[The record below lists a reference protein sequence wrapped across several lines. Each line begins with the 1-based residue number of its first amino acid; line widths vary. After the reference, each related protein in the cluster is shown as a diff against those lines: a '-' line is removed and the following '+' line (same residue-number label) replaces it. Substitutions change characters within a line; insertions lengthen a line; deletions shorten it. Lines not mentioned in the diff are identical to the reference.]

1 MKEVGS
7 VQSVDRA
14 LLILEK
20 LKYTPKGLGVTELSS
35 ELRVSKST
43 AHRLLMSLYKQGFVR
58 QDPETQKYML
68 GFKLVEFGQTVSD
81 NIDIRHIASSYLRQ
95 LAENT
100 GETAHLVIKEQ
111 AEIVYID
118 KIESSATIR
127 MFSNIGK
134 RAPMH
139 CTGVGKAI
147 LAFLPQQEI
156 LRIVEEEVLERF
168 TPNTIVDKENL
179 LIHLD
184 LIRKKG
190 YSIDDEEHELGIKCA
205 AAPIL
210 NYKGEVIAGI
220 SVAGPIMR
228 VSEEKLDDMATEVL
242 KTAKAISLHLNGEI

>member
-1 MKEVGS
+1 
-7 VQSVDRA
+7 
-14 LLILEK
+14 
-20 LKYTPKGLGVTELSS
+20 
-35 ELRVSKST
+35 
-43 AHRLLMSLYKQGFVR
+43 
-58 QDPETQKYML
+58 ML

-190 YSIDDEEHELGIKCA
+190 T
-205 AAPIL
+205 
-210 NYKGEVIAGI
+210 
-220 SVAGPIMR
+220 R
-228 VSEEKLDDMATEVL
+228 
-242 KTAKAISLHLNGEI
+242 